1 MIFSAN
7 IQFYINNLLPE
18 IFLSIGIL
26 VQLIFN
32 LSVRKSLFPNIK
44 NLHYSIFSQSFC
56 LILITTLLILNTNY
70 DTLSNTTLLV
80 SNESSKMLKMLIL
93 ILSLVSLAPIAVAF
107 EMQKLKFFEYYT
119 IFLLSI
125 LSTILLI
132 ESNDFLSVYLLIE
145 MQSLCFYL
153 LATFKKDSTFSSD
166 SGIKYFIYSST
177 ISSILLISLSVIYG
191 LFGTLNFSD
200 LNVVFF
206 VFPFSDEFSGL
217 NTLTLISLFCVILVF
232 LFKLGITP
240 FHFWVIDVYEGAPLA
255 STIIFSYLPKLAL
268 FYIILKLKFIFGS
281 AFSEFSFF
289 FLFCGLASVLLGAFL
304 ALVQNRMKRFLI
316 YSSISTTGFL
326 IVLLNYD
333 IEMISGPTYFF
344 IILYLITVVFSWTF
358 FVLLYQFV
366 EKGFLLK
373 NFKEIST
380 TLYLTD
386 LKTFQGKFNL
396 WAFLFVL
403 ALFSIAGIPP
413 LSGFVSKFVLI
424 AALVSE
430 KSILVPLFLTLIG
443 AISTFYYIKLIKII
457 SFESKVKKDSVALY
471 FSDLSTNFLFIN
483 CCIVFTLCMFFLLFS
498 FFFLDIILAFSNLI
512 AI

>member
-1 MIFSAN
+1 
-7 IQFYINNLLPE
+7 
-18 IFLSIGIL
+18 
-26 VQLIFN
+26 
-32 LSVRKSLFPNIK
+32 
-44 NLHYSIFSQSFC
+44 
-56 LILITTLLILNTNY
+56 
-70 DTLSNTTLLV
+70 
-80 SNESSKMLKMLIL
+80 
-93 ILSLVSLAPIAVAF
+93 
-107 EMQKLKFFEYYT
+107 
-119 IFLLSI
+119 
-125 LSTILLI
+125 
-132 ESNDFLSVYLLIE
+132 
-145 MQSLCFYL
+145 
-153 LATFKKDSTFSSD
+153 
-166 SGIKYFIYSST
+166 
-177 ISSILLISLSVIYG
+177 
-191 LFGTLNFSD
+191 
-200 LNVVFF
+200 
-206 VFPFSDEFSGL
+206 
-217 NTLTLISLFCVILVF
+217 
-232 LFKLGITP
+232 
-240 FHFWVIDVYEGAPLA
+240 
-255 STIIFSYLPKLAL
+255 
-268 FYIILKLKFIFGS
+268 
-281 AFSEFSFF
+281 
-289 FLFCGLASVLLGAFL
+289 LASVLLGAFL

-483 CCIVFTLCMFFLLFS
+483 CCIVFTLCMFFFTFFFFFFRHYIS
-498 FFFLDIILAFSNLI
+498 FF
-512 AI
+512 